1 MKYHLSLLVFLLIS
15 TLSFGQFK
23 VIKFG
28 IKGGVNYPQNALST
42 DDILS
47 IYNDQTYDITNLQ
60 TDFQNGFHFGGITRI
75 SLPLVPV
82 YVHGEALYTQFKE
95 TLVITDGGQEV
106 DLSSTVRR
114 LDFPISAGA
123 KFGPAFAGLGVTPSL
138 PFADAS
144 ALWSSDQEANLT
156 WGWHIQAGLK
166 LWRLMGE
173 VKYEGGFGMLSR
185 NVTYTDNGGTDYNF
199 DLDARRSQI
208 MVSLTYFFK

>member
-95 TLVITDGGQEV
+95 TLVITD
-106 DLSSTVRR
+106 
-114 LDFPISAGA
+114 
-123 KFGPAFAGLGVTPSL
+123 
-138 PFADAS
+138 
-144 ALWSSDQEANLT
+144 
-156 WGWHIQAGLK
+156 
-166 LWRLMGE
+166 
-173 VKYEGGFGMLSR
+173 
-185 NVTYTDNGGTDYNF
+185 
-199 DLDARRSQI
+199 
-208 MVSLTYFFK
+208 